1 MMAGAGSG
9 SGQSGQGGKGGKG
22 GRGTGEGQSGTGGS
36 GSGKSGDDA
45 NTGPK
50 GKLNDV
56 KDVSHSPSALGDSG
70 TVFSAG
76 TSKGAPTASSP
87 AAVPYTEVYSN
98 YKKSAES
105 ALNKEKVPPAYRNRV
120 KDYFSSLE

>member
-1 MMAGAGSG
+1 MGIGG
-9 SGQSGQGGKGGKG
+9 QGQSGNKPGGGA
-22 GRGTGEGQSGTGGS
+22 GGS
-36 GSGKSGDDA
+36 DA

-56 KDVSHSPSALGDSG
+56 KDISHSPSALGDSG
-70 TVFSAG
+70 QVFSAG
-76 TSKGAPTASSP
+76 ESKGAPTLSSP
-87 AAVPYTEVYSN
+87 ASVPYTDVYSN

-105 ALNKEKVPPAYRNRV
+105 ALSKEKVPPAYRTRV